1 MEYFISF
8 TEQKLLFNTES
19 TQHLLGFL
27 PTLIQESIK
36 HQDREVYLGASK
48 LLKTVKERKTKF
60 VNQLRSKIILDSP
73 WSINFYH
80 KIEKINSELNIE
92 IHDYFAKKM
101 DAKESAAREQKLNHL
116 INQLNFCFYDSS
128 TN

>member
-1 MEYFISF
+1 
-8 TEQKLLFNTES
+8 
-19 TQHLLGFL
+19 
-27 PTLIQESIK
+27 LIQESIK

-48 LLKTVKERKTKF
+48 LLKTAKERKTKF

-80 KIEKINSELNIE
+80 KIEKINSELNTE
-92 IHDYFAKKM
+92 IHDYFEKKM

-128 TN
+128 TNLAKFSYLTQNIYR